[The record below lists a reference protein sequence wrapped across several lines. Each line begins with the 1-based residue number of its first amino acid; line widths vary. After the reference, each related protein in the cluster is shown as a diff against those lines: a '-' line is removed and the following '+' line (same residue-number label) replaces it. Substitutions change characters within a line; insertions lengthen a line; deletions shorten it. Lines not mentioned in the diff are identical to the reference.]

1 MGNIL
6 LNKQRF
12 KASQDPTLAS
22 EPLQGVWG
30 DAQLREKEGE
40 VSPFPFHIH
49 GAAGTWPFPTK
60 YTSQIRGCKDHA
72 QAPQQFTELHLA
84 PWKQEAAEKSWW
96 TMESGFPNEKNRM
109 REKERER
116 EKVSSSL
123 WWKLAVL
130 QPRSWGFSNSANGG
144 KQA

>member
-1 MGNIL
+1 M
-6 LNKQRF
+6 
-12 KASQDPTLAS
+12 
-22 EPLQGVWG
+22 
-30 DAQLREKEGE
+30 
-40 VSPFPFHIH
+40 SPFPFHIH

-116 EKVSSSL
+116 E
-123 WWKLAVL
+123 
-130 QPRSWGFSNSANGG
+130 SAAASGG
-144 KQA
+144 NLLCYSPEVGASPTQQMGGSRPDNQQQQ